1 MDWGVK
7 HGTLTVPCELRSKN
21 FLRKVLICKMELIL
35 QGLTIRKK
43 RKGGTP
49 SIGHGTRTG
58 VWWVSHL
65 PIMPPPPSPL
75 TTTPGRGSRSPPK
88 TSGCRFLKPLQ
99 NPKTD
104 RKKELLRTRKA
115 QNLLELQ
122 QIQIWLDTFCFH

>member
-65 PIMPPPPSPL
+65 PIMPPHLPL
-75 TTTPGRGSRSPPK
+75 LLPHQVEGHEAL
-88 TSGCRFLKPLQ
+88 LKLQ
-99 NPKTD
+99 GVV
-104 RKKELLRTRKA
+104 
-115 QNLLELQ
+115 
-122 QIQIWLDTFCFH
+122 F